1 MLKVLR
7 SLVPRARADS
17 AAHTEQR
24 QAQAGSAAQQYGL
37 LRESDQT
44 LTAVFMASPLAI
56 VTLDPTGVV
65 RMWNPAAERIYG
77 WSAAEVIGQPLPTVP
92 PELREEMECNH
103 REATEGRTFTNL
115 ETVRLRKD
123 GTRFDA
129 SISTA
134 PLLDADGNLI
144 AVVALV
150 ADITERKRTERA
162 LKESEERYRA
172 FLEQSAEPIWR
183 FEFDPPISIDLSE
196 DEQLE
201 QFYRAGHLAECNDVL
216 ARMYGFSEASE
227 IEGVQLGDL
236 LPRTEKNVEFL
247 RAFIRAGYRVADVES
262 EEIDRTGRKRSFL
275 NNLVGMVE
283 GGRLLRVWGTQRDTT
298 ERKEREE
305 AQQFLSNAAT
315 MLASSLDFERTLERV
330 AHLAVPYMADY
341 CLIDML
347 DEPDAAAPDATAA
360 VRRMAVVHS
369 DPARAAAWREMQH
382 RFPLDLNSQRLISRV
397 LRTGQAELRA
407 ELDDAAL
414 DALPSPREQ
423 IQLYKEFRLCSI
435 ICVPLLARG
444 RITGALTFITAESR
458 RHYTPQDLAL
468 AQDLAYRAAQAID
481 NARLYLNAQE
491 VNRIKDEF
499 LATLSHE
506 LRTPLTPIIGWL
518 HMIGSNALSA
528 ADVAHG
534 LSIIGKN
541 AQSLARLIND
551 LLDMS
556 AILIGKMRIERRPV
570 ALPDALAEA
579 IEAIRPAAALR
590 GIKLEL
596 DVCVAADGEEPI
608 VAGDRT
614 RLVQVFWNLLS
625 NAVKFSGDGATVRV
639 SCEVAAESA
648 MVRVVDEGFGIAP
661 DFLPRVF
668 DRFRQAD
675 SSTTRPYGGMGIG
688 LALVK
693 SFIEAH
699 GGTVWAESE
708 GTGRGSRFIVQLPR
722 LRIAES
728 EIRIEDTADNSTNAN
743 AAVGARMEKIPSGQ
757 SAIRNPQSAIEE
769 SAIGSVLVIED
780 ASDTLELLRIF
791 FEAQGYRVTTCESGA
806 DALSVAA
813 AGTRFDI
820 IVSDIGLP
828 NTDGYDLL
836 QQLRRDYPHLHDVP
850 ALALTGYAAEQDV
863 ATALRAGYAAHLAKP
878 VVPSELAGT
887 VKRLLDARQTMK
899 E

>member
-24 QAQAGSAAQQYGL
+24 QAQAGSLARQYGL

-56 VTLDPTGVV
+56 VTLDPMGII

-77 WSAAEVIGQPLPTVP
+77 WSAAEVIGQALPTVP
-92 PELREEMECNH
+92 PELREEMERNH

-144 AVVALV
+144 AVVALI

-172 FLEQSAEPIWR
+172 FLEQSVEPIWR
-183 FEFDPPISIDLSE
+183 FEFDPPIPVNLSE
-196 DEQLE
+196 NEQLE
-201 QFYRAGHLAECNDVL
+201 QFYRAGHLAECNNVL
-216 ARMYGFSEASE
+216 ARIYGFSEASE

-247 RAFIRAGYRVADVES
+247 RACIRSGYSVADVES

-283 GGRLLRVWGTQRDTT
+283 GGRLLRVWGTQRDAT

-315 MLASSLDFERTLERV
+315 MLASSLDFEQTLERV

-347 DEPDAAAPDATAA
+347 DEPDTAATTAQAAA
-360 VRRMAVVHS
+360 VRRMTVVHS
-369 DPARAAAWREMQH
+369 DPARAEAWREMQR
-382 RFPLDLNSQRLISRV
+382 RFPIALDSRNLISRV
-397 LRTGQAELRA
+397 LRTGRAEWRA
-407 ELDDAAL
+407 ELDAAAL
-414 DALPSPREQ
+414 DASPLPREQ
-423 IQLYKEFRLCSI
+423 IEMLKEFGLCSI
-435 ICVPLLARG
+435 ICVPLVARG
-444 RITGALTFITAESR
+444 RITGTLTFITAESR

-468 AQDLAYRAAQAID
+468 AQDLAYRAAQSID
-481 NARLYLNAQE
+481 NARLYLHAQE

-518 HMIGSNALSA
+518 HMIGTNALSA

-534 LSIIGKN
+534 LSIVGKN

-556 AILIGKMRIERRPV
+556 AILVGKMRIERRPV
-570 ALPDALAEA
+570 ALPSALTEA
-579 IEAIRPAAALR
+579 IEAVRPAAALR
-590 GIKLEL
+590 DIKLEL
-596 DVCVAADGEEPI
+596 DVCAAAAGEEPI

-693 SFIEAH
+693 SFVEAH
-699 GGTVWAESE
+699 GGTVRAESE

-728 EIRIEDTADNSTNAN
+728 EIRIEDTADNST
-743 AAVGARMEKIPSGQ
+743 S
-757 SAIRNPQSAIEE
+757 
-769 SAIGSVLVIED
+769 
-780 ASDTLELLRIF
+780 
-791 FEAQGYRVTTCESGA
+791 
-806 DALSVAA
+806 
-813 AGTRFDI
+813 
-820 IVSDIGLP
+820 
-828 NTDGYDLL
+828 
-836 QQLRRDYPHLHDVP
+836 
-850 ALALTGYAAEQDV
+850 
-863 ATALRAGYAAHLAKP
+863 
-878 VVPSELAGT
+878 
-887 VKRLLDARQTMK
+887 
-899 E
+899 